1 MRLRARSSTSEDFI
15 KYINKRLPEAARKK
29 EVARMKRLLLWMIRF
44 YRKYLSGLK
53 GYSTCKYYPTC
64 SQYGLEAIE
73 KYGALKGGVLAVWRI
88 LRCNPFSKG
97 GYDPVP

>member
-1 MRLRARSSTSEDFI
+1 MKTILIRLI
-15 KYINKRLPEAARKK
+15 Q
-29 EVARMKRLLLWMIRF
+29 F
-44 YRKYLSGLK
+44 YQKYLSPMK
-53 GYSTCKYYPTC
+53 STRCPYIPSC

-73 KYGALKGGVLAVWRI
+73 KYGAVKGSILAAWRI